1 MNRTYQELT
10 QNDKRWVKLNIT
22 RDTGEAYAPSAAY
35 FEVKGTDKQNI
46 IVPRT
51 PANVNGNQI
60 SAKITETVTV
70 SAAEY
75 DLVWEIEKGGNTN
88 FHCTR
93 LLVDI
98 C

>member
-10 QNDKRWVKLNIT
+10 QNDKRWVKLSIT
-22 RDTGEAYAPSAAY
+22 RNNGEAYPPSAAY
-35 FEVKGTDKQNI
+35 FEVKGTDKQNMV
-46 IVPRT
+46 VPRT
-51 PANVNGNQI
+51 MASVDGNTV

-75 DLVWEIEKGGNTN
+75 DLVWEIQKDGNTN

-93 LLVDI
+93 LLVDT